1 MDFATFKPIT
11 TAIIGQTQRS
21 GMWVP
26 MSSCINVQN
35 APIKAS
41 VPAHK
46 MIEFLASRL
55 MAASLFPMQLNDTRQ
70 VRNGSGTDRRHGVE
84 SGHGGAF
91 AADS

>member
-21 GMWVP
+21 GMWAP
-26 MSSCINVQN
+26 MSSCSDVQN

-55 MAASLFPMQLNDTRQ
+55 MAASLFRVQLTATQQ
-70 VRNGSGTDRRHGVE
+70 VRNGSGVDIDPGR
-84 SGHGGAF
+84 
-91 AADS
+91 